1 MFEEKYHIA
10 LDEDGQSI
18 LINVMNE
25 YRNEMMTDG
34 KDTTDVDEV
43 LLKVAKAKKSR
54 FKERECDEHD
64 DR

>member
-1 MFEEKYHIA
+1 MFDGKYHIA
-10 LDEDGQSI
+10 LDEDEPCI
-18 LINVMNE
+18 LINVMNG
-25 YRNEMMTDG
+25 YRNEMMADG